1 MNLVQSLRVVEADYP
16 DAAILFWNRAIRIAD
31 PGSVHE
37 NAGEHKGTGLSQ
49 MRPHHTDRFTQNSDK
64 LLHKFGHKFADIPE
78 LETDL
83 TEAPLRFKSVLPNVG
98 RRAALRACYG
108 RGTLGRI
115 PVADH
120 IIKLLFNILSADR
133 AQRRLQSALKI
144 GENALALVL
153 FHSKATGEQVT
164 VIFVRNMTGA

>member
-1 MNLVQSLRVVEADYP
+1 M
-16 DAAILFWNRAIRIAD
+16 
-31 PGSVHE
+31 
-37 NAGEHKGTGLSQ
+37 
-49 MRPHHTDRFTQNSDK
+49 
-64 LLHKFGHKFADIPE
+64 
-78 LETDL
+78 
-83 TEAPLRFKSVLPNVG
+83 
-98 RRAALRACYG
+98 RACYG
-108 RGTLGRI
+108 RGTFGRI
-115 PVADH
+115 PVSDH